1 MSVILNAALVG
12 AFIASIAGLFPW
24 AALAAYVAIVVKR
37 QFSDEVKVRNIS
49 ELIKGMSRVLQKLL
63 KCPIMF

>member
-1 MSVILNAALVG
+1 MSVILNATLVG
-12 AFIASIAGLFPW
+12 AFIAGIAGLFPW

-49 ELIKGMSRVLQKLL
+49 QLIKGMSRVLQKLL